1 MFTDTLTLIVKI
13 YTKCDLK
20 TIQLKLPHKHFIL
33 YSGERVLRGNHNFA
47 YQIDLLNITNSGKK
61 KKISASPAGNY
72 VKHETLKLSSLAT
85 TSKDMIVR

>member
-47 YQIDLLNITNSGKK
+47 YQIDLLNITNSEKK
-61 KKISASPAGNY
+61 KKIFCQSCWKLCEARDSKIELSRNY
-72 VKHETLKLSSLAT
+72 F
-85 TSKDMIVR
+85 